1 MDSVLYCGGVMNNE
15 EQGNDFPGF
24 RGILSRYIRK
34 LSDE

>member
-1 MDSVLYCGGVMNNE
+1 MDSVPYCGGVMNSE

-24 RGILSRYIRK
+24 KGILARYIRK